1 MWMKMMK
8 TYPMNQSPL
17 YRLHKKADLEQLL
30 NLKRGAVRK
39 EVCFDSQYSIF
50 YIDKKDGGKRKVV
63 NPRGRQIVNIQDKLF
78 RYLNRIER
86 PDWVK
91 SGRKGESYITNAA
104 AHQNNQYGMKSD
116 ISSFYDSVAYSK
128 IRRFFLEKME
138 MSKDT
143 AEILTRIVTYKR
155 NLPTGGKT
163 SMLVAYFAYQDMF
176 DEIHRKAEERG
187 IVFTLYVDDLSFSS
201 QKRIEAD
208 FFEEIHSLI
217 RQYGLKAKWKKTVF
231 FSNKGYREYTG
242 VGIRDGELVLPNST
256 RQRII
261 DCFAMC
267 QKNPDDME
275 LLESLKGKLI
285 AARQIE
291 PDIFP
296 QIYGSIRKRN
306 NEQY

>member
-1 MWMKMMK
+1 MK
-8 TYPMNQSPL
+8 TYPINQSPL
-17 YRLHKKADLEQLL
+17 YRLHKKSDLEQLL
-30 NLKRGAVRK
+30 NLKRGVLKK
-39 EVCFDSQYSIF
+39 EVCFDSQYSVF

-63 NPRGRQIVNIQDKLF
+63 NPRGRQIVNIQDRLF

-91 SGRKGESYITNAA
+91 SGRKGDSYITNAA
-104 AHQNNQYGMKSD
+104 AHQNNKYGMKSD
-116 ISSFYDSVAYSK
+116 ISSFYDSVTYSK

-143 AEILTRIVTYKR
+143 AEIVTRMVTYKR
-155 NLPTGGKT
+155 CLPTGGKT
-163 SMLVAYFAYQDMF
+163 SMLVAYFAYQNMF
-176 DEIHRKAEERG
+176 EEIHQISDDRG

-201 QKRIEAD
+201 NNRIEVD
-208 FFEEIHSLI
+208 FFDEIHKIISK
-217 RQYGLKAKWKKTVF
+217 YGLKAKWKKTIF
-231 FSNKGYREYTG
+231 YSNQGYREYTG
-242 VGIRDGELVLPNST
+242 VGIKDGDMVLPNFT
-256 RQRII
+256 RQGII
-261 DCFAMC
+261 DCFAKC

-296 QIYGSIRKRN
+296 QIYGYVRKRKN
-306 NEQY
+306 K